1 MKLVFAS
8 GDQCDRIGRFIALW
22 ATFLSLWQQLFCPNC
37 HIFMQFV
44 KGVEIFHFSTEISF
58 GPLGRLF
65 TGHAAEVTYPGNVEF
80 IRQFSVRLLGFSR
93 RDEPIAVVVQL
104 VEDFR
109 QLVLAHVGFLLLDRR
124 HRMLQREYSKMTL
137 PVLGNSANYQSGT
150 DKETWTKQTDFN
162 YPFLQGT
169 MSLNG

>member
-1 MKLVFAS
+1 
-8 GDQCDRIGRFIALW
+8 
-22 ATFLSLWQQLFCPNC
+22 
-37 HIFMQFV
+37 MQFV